1 MYFRGGFTF
10 SEATTA
16 ISVFLLIT
24 SVYTSTI
31 IKDIIAN
38 KEIDQ
43 RTRKRYSLG
52 FVLISCIITL
62 VFIIYL
68 LTIIIVKAYNLGIAD
83 FDQFKVLLVLGET
96 ILPRMLAKSCT
107 RCLVQ
112 GRRKRPS
119 RLAHPRPA
127 QGNGRRGLCPTVAM
141 RRARNAPKYRRRSH
155 AGAGLGIFRDDISA
169 RMTDAMARSSEFQ
182 GVVTKI
188 AC

>member
-1 MYFRGGFTF
+1 MRQYVLKSIVSSIILIGHFSIIILILVMHFRGGFTF

-16 ISVFLLIT
+16 ISVFLPIT

-43 RTRKRYSLG
+43 RTQKRYSLA
-52 FVLISCIITL
+52 FVLISSIITL

-96 ILPRMLAKSCT
+96 IFAAYIGQI
-107 RCLVQ
+107 V
-112 GRRKRPS
+112 
-119 RLAHPRPA
+119 H
-127 QGNGRRGLCPTVAM
+127 AM
-141 RRARNAPKYRRRSH
+141 FS
-155 AGAGLGIFRDDISA
+155 AGSTEA
-169 RMTDAMARSSEFQ
+169 T
-182 GVVTKI
+182 
-188 AC
+188 